1 MFFSVAGCGIV
12 NKEDKGEKYEYDIV
26 KVFENEGFTDIIAG
40 KNVPVELLY
49 GEGGEGGTKNVLLE

>member
-1 MFFSVAGCGIV
+1 M

-49 GEGGEGGTKNVLLE
+49 GEGG